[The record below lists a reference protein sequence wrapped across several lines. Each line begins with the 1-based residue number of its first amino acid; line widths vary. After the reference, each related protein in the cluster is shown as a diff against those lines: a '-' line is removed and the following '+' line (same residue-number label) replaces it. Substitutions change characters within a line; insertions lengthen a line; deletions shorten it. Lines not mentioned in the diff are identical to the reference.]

1 MTTAPRNDNRE
12 TTSVETQKSGL
23 LLAEGTLLGVA
34 LIWGINIPVIK
45 SGIERLDWFALNAL
59 RLLISAAGLGLIG
72 WIERRRGVVPSSGL
86 KWKPILIYAFL
97 ITVLY
102 QLFFLAGVSRTAS
115 GTTSL
120 ILSTIPMWTALLARI
135 FLGEQLRPAAWGGLL
150 TAFTGTLIV
159 SLDGGALRTANGT
172 IIGNLSIL
180 AAAVSWA
187 AGTVYS
193 RPLMNSISPIQLA
206 AWSTVLAMPLHL
218 AIAVPGLLRNQ
229 QALLQPVVWGVILYS
244 GLFSTG
250 LALPMWNFGVRRAG
264 AAQAAVFQNLV
275 PVIAIAAAWLLR
287 REPVTA
293 AQVIGGTLI
302 ITGILTMRLAR

>member
-1 MTTAPRNDNRE
+1 
-12 TTSVETQKSGL
+12 L
-23 LLAEGTLLGVA
+23 
-34 LIWGINIPVIK
+34 
-45 SGIERLDWFALNAL
+45 
-59 RLLISAAGLGLIG
+59 AGLS
-72 WIERRRGVVPSSGL
+72 GVVPSSGL
-86 KWKPILIYAFL
+86 KWKPILIYALL

-135 FLGEQLRPAAWGGLL
+135 FPGEQLRPAAWGGLL

-159 SLDGGALRTANGT
+159 SLEGGAIRNAHGT

-206 AWSTVLAMPLHL
+206 AWSTALAMPLHL

-287 REPVTA
+287 DEPVTV